1 MLPLAAALA
10 LHLTPIEAPKPPPAP
25 PIAPPPGIERYILA
39 PPAHCQDIDPGFVR
53 YVAPPTH
60 AGNNPLLWWV
70 DGPSSKMPIRMEAR
84 CFRPIEAADQ
94 R

>member
-10 LHLTPIEAPKPPPAP
+10 LHLTPLDAPKPPPAP
-25 PIAPPPGIERYILA
+25 VLPPRPSVERFILT
-39 PPAHCQDIDPGFVR
+39 PPAHCPDIDPHFVR

-70 DGPSSKMPIRMEAR
+70 DGPTSKMPIRTEAR
-84 CFRPIEAADQ
+84 CFRPIEAVD